1 MSRRAARVGALLF
14 AGASTA
20 ALLASACAPAPP
32 PEEGRRR
39 APVVLSA
46 ETDDE
51 RAGAELAREVPAQL
65 GVLEDEA
72 LQRYVQSLGARLS
85 PYAPER
91 RFTYT
96 VRVVDPWPPNAFALP
111 GGYIVVT
118 RGVLALANDEDE
130 LAAVIAHE
138 MAHAAL
144 RHHAGLQGAL
154 PSNPFA
160 LAVVNPAWVAAYQR
174 DQERAADRV
183 GQDIAASAG
192 YDPAGLDRFL
202 RGLGQVE
209 RQLGAGGRVPSFF
222 DTHPPTVERAAA
234 AADAAGR
241 VAQHAARPGGPHGER
256 PDAEAYVRRLDGLV
270 VGRNP
275 AEGFFEGTLF
285 VQPDLDFSIR
295 FPDGWDPINT
305 PASVGAISPD
315 GSGRVVLEFAGKG
328 DDPKASADAFT
339 AGRARELDATIDE
352 VRAFAMNGLPAYELR
367 GEAGGLHG
375 RLLFVAHRGTV
386 YRISSAA
393 QGPSAKRSL
402 ARAQIAARS
411 FRPLSAEER
420 ARITALRLRLAQ
432 TRAGETAAEL
442 ARRTGSAWD
451 ANEIAL
457 ANALPASEPL
467 EGGRLVK
474 IARVEPYLT
483 AAPPAPP
490 VEGAPR

>member
-1 MSRRAARVGALLF
+1 VSLRAARVGAVLVV
-14 AGASTA
+14 GASTA
-20 ALLASACAPAPP
+20 ALLAFACAPAPH

-51 RAGAELAREVPAQL
+51 LAGAELASEVPGQL
-65 GVLEDEA
+65 GVLENEA

-91 RFTYT
+91 RFSYT

-111 GGYIVVT
+111 GGYLFVT

-160 LAVVNPAWVAAYQR
+160 LAIVNPAWVAAYQR

-183 GQDIAASAG
+183 GQGIATAAG
-192 YDPAGLDRFL
+192 YDPTGLDRFL

-209 RQLGAGGRVPSFF
+209 RHLGAGGRVPSFF

-241 VAQHAARPGGPHGER
+241 VARAPPPGVPEGER
-256 PDAEAYVRRLDGLV
+256 RHAEDYVRRLDGLV
-270 VGRNP
+270 VGPNP
-275 AEGFFEGTLF
+275 AEGFFEDTLF
-285 VQPDLDFSIR
+285 VHPDLDFSIR
-295 FPDGWDPINT
+295 FPEGWDEINT

-328 DDPKASADAFT
+328 DDPKASAEAFT
-339 AGRARELDATIDE
+339 AGRARELEATIDE
-352 VRAFAMNGLPAYELR
+352 VRAFALNGLPAYELR
-367 GEAGGLHG
+367 GEASGLHG

-393 QGPSAKRSL
+393 RGPSAQRSL

-420 ARITALRLRLAQ
+420 ARVTALRLRLAE

-474 IARVEPYLT
+474 IARVEPYL
-483 AAPPAPP
+483 AAEPPAPP
-490 VEGAPR
+490 IEGAPR